1 MDILFK
7 DLKKL
12 WGNPVNEE
20 KIDLNLPIGL
30 ISTDTRSIEKGNFFV
45 PLVGNRFD
53 GHDYLDKASK
63 IGIQAAIVSEKF
75 NGSIPI
81 GLPHWVVADT
91 LYAYQQIA
99 LL

>member
-45 PLVGNRFD
+45 P
-53 GHDYLDKASK
+53 
-63 IGIQAAIVSEKF
+63 
-75 NGSIPI
+75 
-81 GLPHWVVADT
+81 
-91 LYAYQQIA
+91 
-99 LL
+99 